1 MTQAESSSIPT
12 LTDVLV
18 PGKPVP
24 ARSSAADPQ
33 PHDAAAIPVLTD
45 MIAPGR
51 ERAASAASHDAGAG
65 TGADSVVVEPV
76 PTPHVPAV
84 ELPGDTAA
92 AVRDTDAPAEPGAAQ
107 RVVADDTP
115 AMTAPLQSSLAG
127 GDSAAEVFGATA
139 AVPAPASGIGGPA
152 AEAAVRDPDAVVAAA
167 TGASVPAAHAPD
179 DGPAPRTPAPVAPET
194 AAVLTPEDAQH
205 IAERLRNRLANY
217 LTGEGRDAIEARCRD
232 ALHEH
237 SAWLV
242 GQITREVALTLET
255 EVMEWV
261 RDAIEEEI
269 ARRGAGRLG

>member
-1 MTQAESSSIPT
+1 
-12 LTDVLV
+12 
-18 PGKPVP
+18 
-24 ARSSAADPQ
+24 
-33 PHDAAAIPVLTD
+33 
-45 MIAPGR
+45 
-51 ERAASAASHDAGAG
+51 
-65 TGADSVVVEPV
+65 
-76 PTPHVPAV
+76 
-84 ELPGDTAA
+84 
-92 AVRDTDAPAEPGAAQ
+92 
-107 RVVADDTP
+107 
-115 AMTAPLQSSLAG
+115 LAG

-139 AVPAPASGIGGPA
+139 AVPAPALAPGIGGPA
-152 AEAAVRDPDAVVAAA
+152 AHASDDDP
-167 TGASVPAAHAPD
+167 T
-179 DGPAPRTPAPVAPET
+179 PRAPAPVASET

-269 ARRGAGRLG
+269 ARRGVGRPG

>member
-1 MTQAESSSIPT
+1 GGGHRGGGGGFP
-12 LTDVLV
+12 
-18 PGKPVP
+18 P
-24 ARSSAADPQ
+24 
-33 PHDAAAIPVLTD
+33 
-45 MIAPGR
+45 APG
-51 ERAASAASHDAGAG
+51 A
-65 TGADSVVVEPV
+65 
-76 PTPHVPAV
+76 
-84 ELPGDTAA
+84 
-92 AVRDTDAPAEPGAAQ
+92 PGAAR

-139 AVPAPASGIGGPA
+139 AVPAPALAPGIGGPA

-179 DGPAPRTPAPVAPET
+179 DGPTPRAPAPVAPET

-261 RDAIEEEI
+261 RDAIEGEI